1 MQFLQSVSLQANKGN
16 RNSPERGELMNFF
29 LRTLGIFIAVG
40 VAVWLVPGID
50 IYNDGT
56 AAWVSIAIVAVII
69 ALLNMS
75 IKPIMQLLGL
85 PISILTLGLFYL
97 VINTA
102 LLYIAAGISNTI
114 FNAGFNIE
122 TFGSGFV
129 ASIVIS
135 IVSTLVNSITGANRT
150 PPY

>member
-1 MQFLQSVSLQANKGN
+1 
-16 RNSPERGELMNFF
+16 MNFF

-50 IYNDGT
+50 IYNNGSST
-56 AAWVSIAIVAVII
+56 WVSIAIIAVII

-75 IKPIMQLLGL
+75 LKPLMQLLGL

-114 FNAGFNIE
+114 FGTGFNIE

-150 PPY
+150 PSV